1 MRTSD
6 TCEKG
11 GRKFQDSLS
20 NPVDPSVSQRQPV
33 LVAEGKQVQG
43 CGNPWGKVRIL
54 RSGRIKE
61 RLSHVSVYPVTRN
74 EGSMTCTSIRR
85 STHPMNTFLAGDSAK
100 RRNARSLFYS
110 RSRCALSTLV
120 ERRAFSNA
128 AFLPLL
134 LAAAIWA
141 ETALF
146 SRERLG
152 FPFRGD
158 AVSRLNDSTY
168 TIEFKCVTFLK
179 CTERTMRRIQDPA
192 FVS

>member
-100 RRNARSLFYS
+100 RRNARSLFSS

-120 ERRAFSNA
+120 ERRAFQMQLFCHCFSQRPSGRRRLCSLVRA
-128 AFLPLL
+128 SAFLFMAMLCLDLMIPL
-134 LAAAIWA
+134 
-141 ETALF
+141 T
-146 SRERLG
+146 
-152 FPFRGD
+152 
-158 AVSRLNDSTY
+158 
-168 TIEFKCVTFLK
+168 
-179 CTERTMRRIQDPA
+179 Q
-192 FVS
+192 